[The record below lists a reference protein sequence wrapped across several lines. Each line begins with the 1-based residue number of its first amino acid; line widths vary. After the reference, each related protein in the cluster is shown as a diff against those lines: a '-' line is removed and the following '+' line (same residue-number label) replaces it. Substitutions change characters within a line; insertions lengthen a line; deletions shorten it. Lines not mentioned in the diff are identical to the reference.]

1 MADMPD
7 YEEEAT
13 DKPQARN
20 AGKLVGSEEYVEAA
34 QGIQS
39 DPYDH
44 VSWLSLCEEVCN
56 NRGGSATVTET
67 YQKFLHQFPRSVRV
81 WQDFASWHEKQGDF
95 KASEELL
102 ESAVEDVRSVK
113 LWLHYLKTVAQLSM
127 GSDANKDATAADL
140 GKGRRRVES
149 IFEKAVESV
158 GTAYDSAPL
167 WKAYLDFVKDW
178 PGSAGM
184 DPQKKISALKHIYVR
199 AVQVPQEAVDVMW
212 EEFSTFEKTSWTSI
226 GGAAAANVDSSERGG
241 EALLQD
247 LEFKCTN
254 SKAIY
259 KIRARL
265 NARIDTQRFAIPPSR
280 SSKDT
285 DQLELWNTLIRYER
299 SLHAHWDSPVDVD
312 AGIRAAPSPS
322 DRAGAPSLFHNNI
335 TMLYEQCL
343 NFFRLHPEVWLAYG
357 SYTLKPEPDDVHDS
371 SSENAPAASAATG
384 LSADAGSEL
393 ASAREIYTRSLEA
406 IPTSSLLRLA
416 HAEAE
421 EVNGSMTAATRQFK
435 EAFTKLPSAA
445 TFSAYQRHLRRTVG
459 MLAARRLFT
468 EAIQERN
475 DKKHGFHIY
484 MSHARMELYSN
495 SDPEVCV
502 KVLDMCRQVYP
513 IACDSVVYVRLLVQA
528 LQQTGNL
535 QRIQWCFTTV
545 LGNGGTA
552 LVPHA
557 AQSTEAAGVGGHA
570 RSSEEP
576 LPAGAVAAAASN
588 NLSLE
593 DTLILWE
600 LYYTTETVMGHCS
613 LARLKSIRES
623 RDTAL
628 LAVDTKRKAST
639 IVGSTASAAT
649 SSSASTAVP
658 PNISGLFD
666 SAHELVA
673 RHTMFSTT
681 TVSGPASSSAATSAA
696 FACPAGYGGIVSTR
710 CNNMSLNL
718 PDVDKGAYERCLGRS
733 VLGEKGA
740 YERSLGRSVLG
751 ENSRSEILL
760 QGSSNLVNTNTT
772 TTGVPT
778 VLSNLISRLPPHV
791 GLEPN
796 IDLFLRHLKSTT
808 LPPRP
813 LVEEERD
820 LSSNIGAKRT
830 IPGAEWLSGMSAA
843 GNADG
848 DDIDY
853 EMNEAAHSSRDDVFR
868 QRQRARRS

>member
-1 MADMPD
+1 MADVPD

-20 AGKLVGSEEYVEAA
+20 TGKLVGSEEYVEAA

-39 DPYDH
+39 DPYDY

-127 GSDANKDATAADL
+127 GSDANKDASAADL

-212 EEFSTFEKTSWTSI
+212 EEFSTFEKTSWASI
-226 GGAAAANVDSSERGG
+226 GGAAAAHADSGERGG

-285 DQLELWNTLIRYER
+285 EQLELWNTLIRYEK
-299 SLHAHWDSPVDVD
+299 SLHAHWDSPVE
-312 AGIRAAPSPS
+312 AGIRAAPS
-322 DRAGAPSLFHNNI
+322 DRTGEPSLFHNNI

-357 SYTLKPEPDDVHDS
+357 SYALSTGDVYS
-371 SSENAPAASAATG
+371 AENAPAANAATG

-393 ASAREIYTRSLEA
+393 ASAREVYTRSLEA

-416 HAEAE
+416 YAEAE
-421 EVNGSMTAATRQFK
+421 EVNGSMTAATRQYK

-468 EAIQERN
+468 EAIHERN

-513 IACDSVVYVRLLVQA
+513 IACDSVVFVRLLVQA

-552 LVPHA
+552 LVPHV
-557 AQSTEAAGVGGHA
+557 AQSTEAVGVGGHA

-576 LPAGAVAAAASN
+576 LPGGAVAAAAAN

-600 LYYTTETVMGHCS
+600 LYYTTESVMGHCS

-649 SSSASTAVP
+649 SSSVSTAVP

-681 TVSGPASSSAATSAA
+681 TLSGPASSSAATSAA

-718 PDVDKGAYERCLGRS
+718 PDVDN
-733 VLGEKGA
+733 GA

-760 QGSSNLVNTNTT
+760 QGSSNLGNTNTT

-791 GLEPN
+791 GPEPN
-796 IDLFLRHLKSTT
+796 FDMFLRHLKSTT